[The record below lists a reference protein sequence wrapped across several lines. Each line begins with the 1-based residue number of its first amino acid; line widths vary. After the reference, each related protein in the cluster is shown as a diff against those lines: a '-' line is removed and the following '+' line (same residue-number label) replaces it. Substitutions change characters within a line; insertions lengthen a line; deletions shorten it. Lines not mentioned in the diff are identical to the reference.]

1 MTFPLMVVVSVGLAL
16 LVGLLPAWIVQWRDD
31 RRLIRR
37 GRIATLSCGGYI
49 LKRTAKGAAV
59 SPPKPASAG
68 RRDEHLFHLGQ
79 PWVLVCVRWQRE
91 CDVCPM
97 LHAQRQALAV
107 ETHDL
112 GEGHVLT
119 TP

>member
-1 MTFPLMVVVSVGLAL
+1 MSFTLLVVVSVGLAL

-31 RRLIRR
+31 RRLIRS

-68 RRDEHLFHLGQ
+68 RRDELAAAAL
-79 PWVLVCVRWQRE
+79 PEISTPTIIQR
-91 CDVCPM
+91 CHPSKN
-97 LHAQRQALAV
+97 ARRAV
-107 ETHDL
+107 
-112 GEGHVLT
+112 
-119 TP
+119 